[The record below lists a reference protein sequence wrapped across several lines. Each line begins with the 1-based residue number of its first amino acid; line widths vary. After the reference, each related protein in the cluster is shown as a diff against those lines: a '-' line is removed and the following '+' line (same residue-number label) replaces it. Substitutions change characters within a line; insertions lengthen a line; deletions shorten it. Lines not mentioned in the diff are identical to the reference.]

1 MNIAANNETRNR
13 YTKIY
18 QCSTM
23 NTKWLLLLS
32 IFILSSCSSPQPK
45 PTKKEPVPQKET
57 EDLRNPLVT
66 PDLTFFELKG
76 PIKCL
81 LGNYYYLGSDKYDS
95 IFFDREGFLSAIYIS
110 GIGSR
115 LKSPY
120 ASEDNFRGYFRDE
133 KTGQFSRFNG
143 FDGQEDFYWENGR
156 VHVRRYWAE
165 GHTTFDTLYYN
176 DRGQLRKRIS
186 VCWGAEDQPD
196 WTDAA
201 EYKYQVIDKY
211 GNWTRR
217 MEIRQQSAVYH
228 DGELVFPACSDT
240 VYQRR
245 RFFYY

>member
-1 MNIAANNETRNR
+1 MKSWNI
-13 YTKIY
+13 IL
-18 QCSTM
+18 TM
-23 NTKWLLLLS
+23 
-32 IFILSSCSSPQPK
+32 IIILSSCSSSPKQEPSKKKQPTPIK
-45 PTKKEPVPQKET
+45 QT
-57 EDLRNPLVT
+57 EDLSNPLVT

-95 IFFDREGFLSAIYIS
+95 IFFDREGTLSAIYIS

-120 ASEDNFRGYFRDE
+120 VTEDNFRGYFRDK
-133 KTGQFSRFNG
+133 KTGQFYGFNG
-143 FDGQEDFYWENGR
+143 FDGQEDYEWRNGR
-156 VHVRRYWAE
+156 VYVRKYRSE

-228 DGELVFPACSDT
+228 DGVLVFPACSDT